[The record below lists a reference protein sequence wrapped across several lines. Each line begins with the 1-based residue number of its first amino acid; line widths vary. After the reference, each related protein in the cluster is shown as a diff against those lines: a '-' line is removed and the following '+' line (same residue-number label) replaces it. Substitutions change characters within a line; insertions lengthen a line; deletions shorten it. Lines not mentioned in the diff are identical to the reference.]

1 MLVKLEINTNKRVE
15 FVDITSKV
23 SNVVAQSGVKEGLC
37 VVYVPHTTCGL
48 TINEHADPSVVEDI
62 IGHTSK
68 LVPDS
73 EKYRHLEGNSD
84 AHIKASLFGSSVSII
99 VSDGRLLLGTW
110 QGIFL
115 CEFDGPR
122 RRRSVYVKVMEG

>member
-1 MLVKLEINTNKRVE
+1 MLIKLEINTNNRTE
-15 FVDITSKV
+15 FVDITSKI
-23 SNVVAQSGVKEGLC
+23 SNVVAQSGIKEGLC

-62 IGHTSK
+62 IAHTSR

-99 VSDGRLLLGTW
+99 VSDGGLLLGTW

-122 RRRSVYVKVMEG
+122 RRSVYVKVVEG

>member
-23 SNVVAQSGVKEGLC
+23 SNVVAQSGIKEGLC

-99 VSDGRLLLGTW
+99 VLDGRLLLGTW

-122 RRRSVYVKVMEG
+122 RRSVYVKVMEG